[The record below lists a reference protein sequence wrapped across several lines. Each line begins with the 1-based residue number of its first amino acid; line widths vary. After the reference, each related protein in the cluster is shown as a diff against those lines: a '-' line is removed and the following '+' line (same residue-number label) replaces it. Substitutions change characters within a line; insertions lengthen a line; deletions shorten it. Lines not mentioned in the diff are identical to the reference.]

1 MSLIN
6 TMKKRI
12 FLSGP
17 IRGVSREESLTWRKK
32 ATDLL
37 SDSFETVHAL
47 RGREEK
53 EVFTDYKAAVIR
65 DLSDIKNS
73 NILVVNDT
81 LEDCSMIGTS
91 MEVFYAYQLN
101 IPVIVFGEAHNKD
114 YFLNYHTHLRV
125 KTLEEAC
132 DVLIKMFS

>member
-1 MSLIN
+1 
-6 TMKKRI
+6 MKKQV

-17 IRGVSREESLTWRKK
+17 IRGVTREESLTWRNK
-32 ATDLL
+32 ATKYL
-37 SDSFETVHAL
+37 FEKFEVIHAL

-53 EVFTDYKAAVIR
+53 ETFTDYKAAVIR

-73 NILVVNDT
+73 DILLVNDT
-81 LEDCSMIGTS
+81 LEECSMIGTS
-91 MEVFYAYQLN
+91 MEVFYAFQQN
-101 IPVIVFGEAHNKD
+101 KPVIVFGNAHSKD

-125 KTLEEAC
+125 SNLEEAC